1 MKKVLIGNGGH
12 AREVMAQMG
21 VNLLRFVDDKY
32 VDDETLPLS
41 KFDPT
46 KHVAMVAV
54 ADSKDRY
61 DIVQRLPKETQFFT
75 FIHPTALLMDNI
87 EIGEGSFI
95 GAYSILTTN
104 IKIGKHT
111 ILNRGNHIG
120 HDCRIGNYFSLR
132 EKLISLIYVF
142 LIFIRNTFIKKK
154 RFVPLSI
161 SFFKKQIIFDK
172 LNNEFLAINI
182 RDYIDLTMIYQI
194 FYNEDYYIKKFK
206 SYQNVLLQ

>member
-21 VNLLRFVDDKY
+21 VNLLRFVDDQF
-32 VDDETLPLS
+32 VDNNTLPLS
-41 KFDPT
+41 QFDPT

-54 ADSKDRY
+54 ADPKDRY

-75 FIHPTALLMDNI
+75 FIHPTALLMNDV

-104 IKIGKHT
+104 VKIEKHA

-120 HDCRIGNYFSLR
+120 HDCKIGNYFSAMPGSIVSGNVTIYDLVYMGNNSSIR
-132 EKLISLIYVF
+132 EKLSIHSLSTIGMNSAVVKHIEIPGTYVGCPA
-142 LIFIRNTFIKKK
+142 IK
-154 RFVPLSI
+154 
-161 SFFKKQIIFDK
+161 
-172 LNNEFLAINI
+172 
-182 RDYIDLTMIYQI
+182 
-194 FYNEDYYIKKFK
+194 IK
-206 SYQNVLLQ
+206 